1 MSEKIKYRLFFVG
14 VLAVVGLDIYLS
26 SIGW

>member
-1 MSEKIKYRLFFVG
+1 MSESMKYRLFFVG
-14 VLAVVGLDIYLS
+14 VLAVAGLDLYLS

>member
-1 MSEKIKYRLFFVG
+1 VSKSMKYRLFFVG
-14 VLAVVGLDIYLS
+14 VLAVAGLDFYLS

>member
-1 MSEKIKYRLFFVG
+1 MSERTQCWVVFVG